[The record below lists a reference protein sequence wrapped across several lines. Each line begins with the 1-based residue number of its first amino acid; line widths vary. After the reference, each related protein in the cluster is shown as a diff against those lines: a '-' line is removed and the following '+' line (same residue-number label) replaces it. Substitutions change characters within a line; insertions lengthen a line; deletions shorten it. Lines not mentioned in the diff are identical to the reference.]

1 MIWSPEYECMSRERL
16 EELQIKRLQTT
27 LRRVRDRVPFYR
39 DRLHAAGIK
48 PEDIRSL
55 TDLRR
60 IPFTTK
66 EDLRANYPFGL
77 FAVPVDE
84 VMRIHASS
92 GTTGKMTVVGYTKG
106 DISVWAEVMARALA
120 STGVTAK
127 DLIHIAYGYG
137 LFTGGLGVHYGGEL
151 LGATVVPVSGGNTKR
166 QLQIMRDFGTTVL
179 ACTPSY
185 ALYMAEAAKDEGVD
199 IDSLQLR
206 VGILGAEPWSENM
219 RHEIE
224 EKLGIEAYDIYGMSE
239 IIGPG
244 VAIECPEHEGLHVF
258 EDHFLVEVIHP
269 DTGESLPP
277 GSKGELVFTS
287 LTKEAFPIIRYRTR
301 DISILNYGPCA
312 CGRTHARMHRVLG
325 RTDDMLVVRGVNV
338 FPSQIE
344 SALLDISGT
353 EPHYLIVADR
363 RNNLDELEIWV
374 EVSDELFS
382 DQVKRLED
390 LGKRIKSSIEGTLGI
405 SVRVK
410 LVEPRTIPRSE
421 GKAKRVVDRREVYPE
436 G

>member
-16 EELQIKRLQTT
+16 EQLQIRRLQTT
-27 LRRVRDRVPFYR
+27 LRRVGENVPFYR
-39 DRLHAAGIK
+39 DRLNEAGMT

-55 TDLRR
+55 EDLRH

-66 EDLRANYPFGL
+66 EDLRENYPFKL
-77 FAVPVDE
+77 FAVPVEE

-106 DISVWAEVMARALA
+106 DISVWSEVMARALA
-120 STGVTAK
+120 SGGVTSK

-151 LGATVVPVSGGNTKR
+151 IGATVVPVSGGNTRR

-185 ALYMAEAAKDEGVD
+185 ALYLAEAAKDEGMD
-199 IDSLQLR
+199 INGLSLR
-206 VGILGAEPWSENM
+206 AGILGAEPWSENM
-219 RHEIE
+219 RKEIE
-224 EKLGIEAYDIYGMSE
+224 GKLGIEAFDIYGMSE
-239 IIGPG
+239 VIGPG
-244 VAIECPEHEGLHVF
+244 VAIECSEHRGLHVF
-258 EDHFLVEVIHP
+258 EDHFLVEVIDP
-269 DTGESLPP
+269 DTGRVLPP
-277 GSKGELVFTS
+277 GARGELVFTS

-301 DISILNYGPCA
+301 DISILNYRPCA
-312 CGRTHARMHRVLG
+312 CGRTHVRMHRVLG

-344 SALLDISGT
+344 SVLLEISGT
-353 EPHYLIVADR
+353 EPHYLIIVDR
-363 RNNLDELEIWV
+363 LNNLDELEIWV

-390 LGKRIKSSIEGTLGI
+390 LAKESEALLKAPWASP
-405 SVRVK
+405 SV
-410 LVEPRTIPRSE
+410 
-421 GKAKRVVDRREVYPE
+421 
-436 G
+436 